1 MAALLLNV
9 YLVFIWW
16 LLHFRLQNGTGVQ
29 VAHLSFL
36 SVVPGSQCLCLVL
49 ITDQFMTPVSLM
61 SGFFLSFFHSF
72 FLFSTPLCSPSPSLS
87 LSVWAVWMSSY
98 IISMPLAVIID
109 SFCRSC
115 PPPSRSLTR
124 NSEEICELYHLQRS
138 SFLLRIP
145 TGSALS
151 SPPDLF

>member
-1 MAALLLNV
+1 MWIDNRV
-9 YLVFIWW
+9 YLMITPFPPAKWNRSASSTFIISQRGPWFTVSVPCFDYW
-16 LLHFRLQNGTGVQ
+16 SIYDPRVPDVWF
-29 VAHLSFL
+29 LSFL
-36 SVVPGSQCLCLVL
+36 L
-49 ITDQFMTPVSLM
+49 SL
-61 SGFFLSFFHSF
+61 FLSFFNSSLFTLSF
-72 FLFSTPLCSPSPSLS
+72 SLS